1 MAMAEGTGGGLIG
14 KIDKID
20 FSPSDFLNENS
31 SATSSSSSGSNTIT
45 IGDKS
50 AASGRS
56 SIGGAGLF
64 KTIVYAGLA
73 ALAIGAFFYW
83 DKNGK

>member
-20 FSPSDFLNENS
+20 FSPSDFLNETS
-31 SATSSSSSGSNTIT
+31 SATSSSSGSNTIT

-73 ALAIGAFFYW
+73 AFAIGAFLYW

>member
-20 FSPSDFLNENS
+20 FSPSDFLNETS
-31 SATSSSSSGSNTIT
+31 SATSSSGSNTIT

-73 ALAIGAFFYW
+73 AFAIGAFLYW

>member
-20 FSPSDFLNENS
+20 FSPSDFFNETS

-45 IGDKS
+45 IG
-50 AASGRS
+50 GIWPLVNRW
-56 SIGGAGLF
+56 GW
-64 KTIVYAGLA
+64 VV
-73 ALAIGAFFYW
+73 
-83 DKNGK
+83 